1 MYNIIGLLVSLA
13 IAFFL
18 YTDAKKTGRNEI
30 LWGVLGFFFSLLTL
44 IVYFIVKATS
54 KNDVWSTIDFSLTY
68 FMF

>member
-54 KNDVWSTIDFSLTY
+54 KNDV
-68 FMF
+68 